1 MIDTVP
7 AGVQLTEVI
16 TPLPVKPQNIILL
29 FAGDTI
35 QFSGE
40 VRVRIWIFSWP
51 AMLNFISCAQLAV
64 GLNPRC

>member
-7 AGVQLTEVI
+7 EGVQLTEVI

-40 VRVRIWIFSWP
+40 VRVRIWIFS
-51 AMLNFISCAQLAV
+51 
-64 GLNPRC
+64 